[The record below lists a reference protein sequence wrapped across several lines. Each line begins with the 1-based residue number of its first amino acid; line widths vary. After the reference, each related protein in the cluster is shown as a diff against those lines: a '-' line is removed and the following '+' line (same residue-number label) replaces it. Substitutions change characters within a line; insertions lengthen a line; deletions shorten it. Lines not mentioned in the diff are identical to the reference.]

1 MDESRRRRISGPV
14 AAIAPLAL
22 LIFGIGIALQ
32 ACKKEQPRP
41 EPVVVAQGAA
51 AQKLITP
58 TPGAA
63 PASGTATVKGTVT
76 LTGTPPDMPL
86 TNRNA
91 DPFCAKTPM
100 KEEEVMV
107 GKNGGLKNVMVRI
120 TKGLTGN
127 YEPPMTAVTLDQ
139 TACMYRPRVTMLMAG
154 QSLLIKNSDQT
165 LHNVHTYKGASTL
178 FNQAEVPGLP
188 AIAKTFKDATGEILK
203 FKCDVHPWMTA
214 YVGVMGHPFF
224 TVTGDDG
231 SFEIPKVP
239 PGKYTLEA
247 WHERY
252 GTKTTEITVTANT
265 PVETKFA
272 FEAK

>member
-1 MDESRRRRISGPV
+1 MVASCRRIVGPV
-14 AAIAPLAL
+14 AALSLLAL
-22 LIFGIGIALQ
+22 VS
-32 ACKKEQPRP
+32 CKKEEPKP

-58 TPGAA
+58 TPASA
-63 PASGTATVKGTVT
+63 PPSGTATVKGTVT
-76 LTGTPPDMPL
+76 LKGTPPEMPL

-100 KEEEVMV
+100 KEEEVVV
-107 GKNGGLKNVMVRI
+107 GKNGGLKNVIVRI

-127 YEPPMTAVTLDQ
+127 YEPPMTAVNLDQ

-224 TVTGDDG
+224 AVTGDDG
-231 SFEIPKVP
+231 GFEIPKVP

-252 GTKTTEITVTANT
+252 GTKSTEITVTASQ
-265 PVETKFA
+265 PVEAKFA